1 MSLSLLALALLAQD
15 APPSVAMPGELLV
28 CGTDDSMESRECRA
42 QLAMKDGRQA
52 DAAAE
57 FMAIAGEATDLRS
70 AGQAYAAAA
79 TLYNVAKDY
88 ERAHE
93 AAAAAAATNSL
104 EPMQLGWV
112 LVDQA
117 WALHELGRL
126 EESNAALASAGQ
138 LVQDDPFYWLA
149 AAEMAG
155 QSGDY
160 ATALTRI
167 GQAEQRAPDSPEVLF
182 TKGEVLMASGDE
194 AGAKA
199 AWQAAILAMPDHP
212 AAQIANERLQAL
224 EPLAPTPDVP
234 PEEPAR

>member
-15 APPSVAMPGELLV
+15 APVGAPRVSMADEVLV
-28 CGTDDSMESRECRA
+28 CGTDDSRESRECRA
-42 QLAMKDGRQA
+42 QLALKDGRQA

-57 FMAIAGEATDLRS
+57 FMGIAAEAGDLRQS
-70 AGQAYAAAA
+70 GQAYAAAA
-79 TLYNVAKDY
+79 TLYNVAREY
-88 ERAHE
+88 ERANE

-104 EPMQLGWV
+104 EPLQLGWV

-117 WALHELGRL
+117 WALHLLGRA
-126 EESNAALASAGQ
+126 EESNAALASAGT

-212 AAQIANERLQAL
+212 AAAIAAQRLDQL
-224 EPLAPTPDVP
+224 DEK
-234 PEEPAR
+234 PAETAE